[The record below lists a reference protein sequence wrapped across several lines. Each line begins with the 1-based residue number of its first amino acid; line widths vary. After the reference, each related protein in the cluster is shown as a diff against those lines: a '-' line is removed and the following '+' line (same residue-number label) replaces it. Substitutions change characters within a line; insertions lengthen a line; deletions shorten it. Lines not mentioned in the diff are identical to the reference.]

1 MLTRLQ
7 EQMKKIQDYDNC
19 FLNTMRHYGILKN
32 GLQDINRYRVK
43 NRKRVVPYHLV
54 FP

>member
-7 EQMKKIQDYDNC
+7 EQMKKTQDYDNC
-19 FLNTMRHYGILKN
+19 FLNTMRHYSVLKN

-43 NRKRVVPYHLV
+43 NRKRVVRYYLV